1 MFSKNNN
8 NHIETITLEGQL
20 MNIFRLNKEI
30 QGWSKTDNFEVRILD
45 VTNDIIEVKQLN
57 LEINKTEKSASKWV

>member
-1 MFSKNNN
+1 
-8 NHIETITLEGQL
+8 

-30 QGWSKTDNFEVRILD
+30 KGWSKTDNFEVRILD